1 MTTTNTVLS
10 LRPVRFA
17 VSYALLRVAADVA
30 DHWVQ
35 TDHQAATK
43 GQHDHTPGQSSL
55 AGRRACAAHV
65 ATYTATQGAVLLAG
79 TRLLG
84 VRLRPGPVVA
94 ALAVSAVTHYVA
106 DRREPLRL
114 LARAVGIDGFHALGT
129 PAHPAHPVT
138 AGGSYAPT
146 LGTGA
151 YALDQAWHHAFETY
165 AALIA
170 SA

>member
-1 MTTTNTVLS
+1 MTSTVPVV
-10 LRPVRFA
+10 RPVRFA
-17 VSYALLRVAADVA
+17 VSYVLLRAAADVA
-30 DHWVQ
+30 DHWIQ

-43 GQHDHTPGQSSL
+43 GQHDHNEGQSSA

-65 ATYTATQGAVLLAG
+65 ASYTATQAAVLLAG

-84 VRLRPGPVVA
+84 VRLRPAPVAA
-94 ALAVSAVTHYVA
+94 ALALSAVTHYVA
-106 DRREPLRL
+106 DRREPVRRL
-114 LARAVGIDGFHALGT
+114 AAATGKARFYTLGT

-138 AGGSYAPT
+138 ADGSYAPT

-151 YALDQAWHHAFETY
+151 YALDQAWHHAAETL